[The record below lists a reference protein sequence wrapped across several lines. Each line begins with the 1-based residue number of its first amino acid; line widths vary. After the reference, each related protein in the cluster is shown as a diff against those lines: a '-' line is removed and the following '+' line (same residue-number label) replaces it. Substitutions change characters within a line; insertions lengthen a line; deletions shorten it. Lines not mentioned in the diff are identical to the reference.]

1 MMFGWWI
8 AQYYARSKEIPQGG
22 QVFRKGANTLAR
34 ASQEPIDLLESI
46 TAMEIAS
53 CVPFIKIE
61 KIDKLGKPSTDVR
74 PLMYD
79 LIQTPQ
85 FGGGQD
91 SFGIDSDVFMERS
104 LVSLIRLSVD
114 FDQQYGI
121 SIHRQ
126 ITIEFMVH
134 HPAIVFDRASDN
146 SWREIMMAGKAFT
159 LEYGWKAD
167 PTIVKNPL
175 FNGHG
180 HITESGQVIKS
191 TQLVMLV
198 VSTFDIQ
205 VMQNGEVKVT
215 IKASENGDLCLREMK
230 FSDIFERTI
239 GRNAVVQTLG
249 GDSTKQKR
257 LLEEQKEKDKADDL
271 ENIKAIRAMM
281 GKLKKIPV
289 KGVGQ
294 YYLLGDILDQ
304 VIAPM
309 VVTSGKIWGYA
320 GVDLLLGKFNKEAG
334 SQSKKYFGEAMADKG
349 IEEFRIPV
357 DVVNESLTN
366 YTSHGRALY
375 LQSFISVIVK
385 FVNDVGAWDDDNGGR
400 STQKPH
406 VLLKSETVQTDSGT
420 RLLIVI
426 QDVTVGAHPFGMYD
440 NGQNR
445 IALDK
450 QSKLEIFGKLRNIGV
465 PILEFAKAG
474 TLITDASFQLQPD
487 ALLQSIQ
494 VESAYNDRKNRQQQ
508 TEMTDVESRK
518 GQSSRGEL
526 LIPVSIVEGDIH
538 MYGNFAMEVFGSFWI
553 EFYGSKELSGMF
565 HVRGKTDTLEG
576 GTFKSSF
583 KVISEG
589 IDPLNTRKQLDTA
602 EIQKIEDRKK
612 DAAAKS
618 KTKAKTG
625 EHSRSKTTTPGSMP
639 SGTEVKRGST
649 P

>member
-1 MMFGWWI
+1 MFGWWI
-8 AQYYARSKEIPQGG
+8 AQYYPRSEEPPPAPAQT
-22 QVFRKGANTLAR
+22 FRKGANTLAR

-46 TAMEIAS
+46 TAAEIAS

-61 KIDKLGKPSTDVR
+61 KIDKLGKAATDVR

-85 FGGGQD
+85 FGSGQD
-91 SFGIDSDVFMERS
+91 SFGLDSDVFMERS
-104 LVSLIRLSVD
+104 LVSLLSLSVD

-126 ITIEFMVH
+126 ITLEFMVH

-198 VSTFDIQ
+198 VSTYDIQ

-239 GRNAVVQTLG
+239 GRNRVPVNLER
-249 GDSTKQKR
+249 DEKKR
-257 LLEEQKEKDKADDL
+257 KLLEEEQKKQDKADDI
-271 ENIKAIRAMM
+271 ENVKALRALMA
-281 GKLKKIPV
+281 KPNKNPV

-294 YYLLGDILDQ
+294 YYLMGEILDQ

-309 VVTSGKIWGYA
+309 VVASGKIWGYA

-334 SQSKKYFGEAMADKG
+334 NQSKKYFGDAMADKG
-349 IEEFRIPV
+349 IENFRIPV
-357 DVVNESLTN
+357 DVVNEALTN
-366 YTSHGRALY
+366 YTSHGRAVY
-375 LQSFISVIVK
+375 LQNFISVIIK
-385 FVNDVGAWDDDNGGR
+385 FMNDAGAWADPPPGK
-400 STQKPH
+400 SVQKPH
-406 VLLKSETVQTDSGT
+406 VLMKSETVQTDGGT
-420 RLLIVI
+420 RLLLVI
-426 QDVTVGAHPFGMYD
+426 QDTTVGAHPFGMYD

-450 QSKLEIFGKLRNIGV
+450 QSKSEIFTRLKNASV

-494 VESAYNDRKNRQQQ
+494 VEGAYNDRKNRQQQ
-508 TEMTDVESRK
+508 TAMPDVESRK
-518 GQSSRGEL
+518 GQSSKGEL

-565 HVRGKTDTLEG
+565 HVRGKTDVLEA
-576 GTFKSSF
+576 GTFRSTF

-589 IDPLNTRKQLDTA
+589 IDPLNTRKQLDAA
-602 EIQKIEDRKK
+602 EIQKVEDRKK
-612 DAAAKS
+612 DTLAKS
-618 KTKAKTG
+618 KSKSQAG
-625 EHSRSKTTTPGSMP
+625 QHSRSKTNTPGPKST
-639 SGTEVKRGST
+639 GTVVPRGSR
-649 P
+649 